1 MKINF
6 SLDTAIIITLTSAL
20 LYMAGQIYLNS
31 YLRPFG
37 AEALV
42 LNFSIQDKLYYGYLK
57 TVNHWILF
65 LFALIVIFIG
75 LPVFIKELGIDN
87 KIKNFFKKLRK
98 SHTSKTYAR
107 IHNESSNRSFDQ
119 TIDSRIALLY
129 PILFFI
135 IFALFYLAHLERKTQ
150 EESQKIIVDF
160 PAKLLKVEVK
170 ELDLKD
176 PHKLLCGQSLC
187 AIVSKN
193 EQGNIILNYA
203 EPKNITVTK
212 EIK

>member
-1 MKINF
+1 M
-6 SLDTAIIITLTSAL
+6 
-20 LYMAGQIYLNS
+20 
-31 YLRPFG
+31 
-37 AEALV
+37 
-42 LNFSIQDKLYYGYLK
+42 
-57 TVNHWILF
+57 
-65 LFALIVIFIG
+65 
-75 LPVFIKELGIDN
+75 
-87 KIKNFFKKLRK
+87 
-98 SHTSKTYAR
+98 
-107 IHNESSNRSFDQ
+107 
-119 TIDSRIALLY
+119 
-129 PILFFI
+129 
-135 IFALFYLAHLERKTQ
+135 FYLAHLERKTQ

-176 PHKLLCGQSLC
+176 HHKLLCGQSLC

>member
-129 PILFFI
+129 PILFFYY
-135 IFALFYLAHLERKTQ
+135 IFIVLF
-150 EESQKIIVDF
+150 S
-160 PAKLLKVEVK
+160 
-170 ELDLKD
+170 
-176 PHKLLCGQSLC
+176 SLGK
-187 AIVSKN
+187 KN
-193 EQGNIILNYA
+193 SRR
-203 EPKNITVTK
+203 VTK
-212 EIK
+212 NNR

>member
-65 LFALIVIFIG
+65 LFALIG
-75 LPVFIKELGIDN
+75 LEKIDRKPSYDVF
-87 KIKNFFKKLRK
+87 
-98 SHTSKTYAR
+98 
-107 IHNESSNRSFDQ
+107 
-119 TIDSRIALLY
+119 
-129 PILFFI
+129 
-135 IFALFYLAHLERKTQ
+135 
-150 EESQKIIVDF
+150 
-160 PAKLLKVEVK
+160 
-170 ELDLKD
+170 
-176 PHKLLCGQSLC
+176 
-187 AIVSKN
+187 
-193 EQGNIILNYA
+193 
-203 EPKNITVTK
+203 
-212 EIK
+212 